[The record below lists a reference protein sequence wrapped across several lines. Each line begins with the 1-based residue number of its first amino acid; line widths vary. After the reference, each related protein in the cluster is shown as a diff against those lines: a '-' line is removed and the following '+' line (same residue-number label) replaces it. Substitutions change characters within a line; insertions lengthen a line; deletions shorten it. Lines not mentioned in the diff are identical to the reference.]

1 MNFSLNN
8 TNGTSKAQ
16 PKLKAWEIHD
26 VVLKEIKF
34 NEFKGKK
41 DPNTTFQTMVIRF
54 ENADGYY
61 EEQVWC
67 PKEGDDVRPVYNDR
81 ESPSNLEKLKF
92 LLAHL
97 GEQLSPAKYE
107 KFKGMGWNLPEEFP
121 KLVNTFIEV
130 MKPAIGKSTRLKLI
144 GNKKGEACLPFFVNI
159 SKEGEAYFSNN
170 FLGSK
175 AFFTPYEMTT
185 MEKYKNAKPTDI
197 SAVSSDDLDVATES
211 DSADTDLN
219 FEI

>member
-1 MNFSLNN
+1 MKFNLNN
-8 TNGTSKAQ
+8 TKGTSNSQ
-16 PKLKAWEIHD
+16 PKLNAWEIHD
-26 VVLKEIKF
+26 VVLKDIKF

-41 DPNTTFQTMVIRF
+41 DPNATFQTMVIRF
-54 ENADGYY
+54 ENEDGYY

-81 ESPSNLEKLKF
+81 PSPSNLEKLQF
-92 LLAHL
+92 LMAHI

-107 KFKGMGWNLPEEFP
+107 KFQKMEWDLPKEFG
-121 KLVNTFIEV
+121 KMVATFIEV
-130 MKPAIGKSTRLKLI
+130 MKPAIGKATKLKLI
-144 GNKKGEACLPFFVNI
+144 GNKKGEACLPFYVNI

-175 AFFTPYEMTT
+175 AFFSSYEITT
-185 MEKYKNAKPTDI
+185 MEKYKNAKPTDMS
-197 SAVSSDDLDVATES
+197 SAEFDSEPNDS
-211 DSADTDLN
+211 DSSNPLD